1 MVPVFYW
8 EISSVSCFKLLVI
21 LKEARVTPTDFQPTR
36 DHSTCIPFLTFHNIY
51 KSTSEL
57 GWFRIGFWNPARWRR
72 WRGGSILQQGNGLVS
87 SGATFHIF
95 SSAKLTLRYIRS
107 TVICTTYT
115 ALWSCSEWA
124 VSHTGEN
131 SLRGGEGGGQGA
143 REESEKEGE
152 GGRVGEIR
160 PFCLNPCPMASSW
173 PDNFLRHISA
183 NIMKRGL
190 SLKKLL
196 SFATTTAG
204 R

>member
-95 SSAKLTLRYIRS
+95 SSAKLTLCYIRS
-107 TVICTTYT
+107 TVICTICTV
-115 ALWSCSEWA
+115 LWSCSEWA

-143 REESEKEGE
+143 REESEKEG
-152 GGRVGEIR
+152 GGRESGGEQT
-160 PFCLNPCPMASSW
+160 
-173 PDNFLRHISA
+173 FLSQS
-183 NIMKRGL
+183 L
-190 SLKKLL
+190 SNGFVL
-196 SFATTTAG
+196 A

>member
-87 SGATFHIF
+87 SIATFHIF
-95 SSAKLTLRYIRS
+95 SSAKLTLCYIALLCDPALS
-107 TVICTTYT
+107 GLWVI
-115 ALWSCSEWA
+115 LGRIVW
-124 VSHTGEN
+124 GEGREGVREPGR
-131 SLRGGEGGGQGA
+131 SLRRRG
-143 REESEKEGE
+143 R